1 MRKDSGLKRLLH
13 ETGTRAAVFFPSRTR
28 PQGRQVWAE
37 PRSKLGWPSSLAVS
51 SWPWAAG
58 SQGGKGAASLGHCG
72 ENREI
77 RPEDRQE
84 DRWGETS
91 CWPAFSWGRA
101 ARGHTATGP
110 HPLREKRPLGLTHC
124 RLTRVSGA
132 SGHRAIF
139 REGWAQQQIPQC
151 WLVSS
156 FVIINLQDQ
165 GLCWDT
171 QSRLRCVSGGNR
183 DKTRRGPLLG
193 GTVGSGSTG
202 HPGEGMLR
210 GLLRSWGRVDVALSC
225 SLA

>member
-110 HPLREKRPLGLTHC
+110 HPLREKASPGPHPLQANACLRSLGSQGYFQGGL
-124 RLTRVSGA
+124 GPA
-132 SGHRAIF
+132 A
-139 REGWAQQQIPQC
+139 
-151 WLVSS
+151 
-156 FVIINLQDQ
+156 
-165 GLCWDT
+165 DT
-171 QSRLRCVSGGNR
+171 PVLAGFLICHHQPAGSR
-183 DKTRRGPLLG
+183 PLLG
-193 GTVGSGSTG
+193 HTES
-202 HPGEGMLR
+202 
-210 GLLRSWGRVDVALSC
+210 A
-225 SLA
+225 